1 MACRVEKHNLILQW
15 LTVAFGALW
24 GLTFNQ
30 WISLG
35 VLITGF
41 ITMLVNWHYK
51 KLNMALEREK
61 FHEQLKDRLLKA
73 QLKQKQEAN
82 HD

>member
-15 LTVAFGALW
+15 LTVVFGALW

-35 VLITGF
+35 VLVTGF

-61 FHEQLKDRLLKA
+61 FHEELKA
-73 QLKQKQEAN
+73 RLRQQQRES
-82 HD
+82 HHE